1 MTRESLES
9 IRKRLLTLR
18 ETRLQQCRRQN
29 ADAAALLD
37 EGVADVADQG
47 LTDSLKDCLHL
58 LSDAGREEILAIDEA
73 LERLRDGSYDTCEGC
88 GKKIG
93 MARLQT
99 LPFTRMCLACQQD
112 TRTAA
117 VNQGRPLK
125 GANLTSVA
133 QPLEP
138 GPQQLTGPCNKYPGR
153 GI

>member
-9 IRKRLLTLR
+9 IRKRLLSLR

-73 LERLRDGSYDTCEGC
+73 LERLRDGSYETCEGC

-93 MARLQT
+93 MARLEV
-99 LPFTRMCLACQQD
+99 LPFTRLCRACQQD
-112 TRTAA
+112 AEQHESTKA
-117 VNQGRPLK
+117 GPSK
-125 GANLTSVA
+125 G
-133 QPLEP
+133 
-138 GPQQLTGPCNKYPGR
+138 QL
-153 GI
+153 